1 MCCYKFCLVCLFLN
15 CDRLSLGFLCKK
27 IDLIMRFGKKISRY
41 GCDGF
46 YNGNLLINEKK
57 NISKIEK

>member
-1 MCCYKFCLVCLFLN
+1 
-15 CDRLSLGFLCKK
+15 
-27 IDLIMRFGKKISRY
+27 MRYGKKISKY